1 MITNENAFIFISVQR
16 SLGNKISV
24 SMRFVNATKISPSN
38 FSGFFMLYYRIFD
51 IYAERRNSTERKKF
65 YMSLIETKRKVL
77 YPFCGYFNLVSKQ
90 EFSTF
95 RLTEFCREDILIG
108 RNFMIYAKSLF
119 FFDASKSFC
128 CNYKLA

>member
-1 MITNENAFIFISVQR
+1 
-16 SLGNKISV
+16 
-24 SMRFVNATKISPSN
+24 MRFVIATKISPSN
-38 FSGFFMLYYRIFD
+38 FSGIFMLYHHIFD

-65 YMSLIETKRKVL
+65 GMSLIETKRKVL

-95 RLTEFCREDILIG
+95 RLTEFCREDIFIG

-119 FFDASKSFC
+119 FFDASKSYF
-128 CNYKLA
+128 CNYKSA